1 MELPLGS
8 NSHGTCQGNF
18 FIWCVAMVS
27 WWHNYPRWVRLA
39 WISYWKAFLLTTW
52 HELMDE
58 NIIKQRAKHS
68 LRRLGPIS
76 FPRCHDRTPARSWAK
91 KRPRLS
97 LLQNG
102 WRSQVVG
109 KRWVN
114 FARRRRNAKSCG
126 LQKVTKKKLWKLI
139 EIFEIEGKPTSTP
152 TCPHCHIETHMN
164 PMLSTGSFAL
174 GSLIEKTSNA
184 HQASAK
190 IKLAHLSHSNLNY
203 QTTQDI
209 SLQISMSMVICYLSH
224 AKCWGVRSSLWVKS
238 PLLLMDVPFF
248 LNRAGMGLAPE
259 LLGCPNLSA

>member
-1 MELPLGS
+1 MCSNGELVTQLSKMGPTRLNLLLESLSPNNMARVDGWKHHKTTS
-8 NSHGTCQGNF
+8 KAQPQASWTDL
-18 FIWCVAMVS
+18 VSAMPWPHAGKVLS
-27 WWHNYPRWVRLA
+27 QETSQTFSTPKRLA
-39 WISYWKAFLLTTW
+39 FTSCWETLSELCKATQERKIL
-52 HELMDE
+52 
-58 NIIKQRAKHS
+58 
-68 LRRLGPIS
+68 
-76 FPRCHDRTPARSWAK
+76 WA
-91 KRPRLS
+91 
-97 LLQNG
+97 
-102 WRSQVVG
+102 
-109 KRWVN
+109 
-114 FARRRRNAKSCG
+114 A
-126 LQKVTKKKLWKLI
+126 KKKLWKLI

-164 PMLSTGSFAL
+164 PMLSTETCGSFAL
-174 GSLIEKTSNA
+174 GSLIEKKSNA

>member
-18 FIWCVAMVS
+18 FIWCAAMVS

-58 NIIKQRAKHS
+58 NIIKQQAKHS

-126 LQKVTKKKLWKLI
+126 LQKVTKKKVM
-139 EIFEIEGKPTSTP
+139 
-152 TCPHCHIETHMN
+152 ETN
-164 PMLSTGSFAL
+164 WNIWNWG
-174 GSLIEKTSNA
+174 EA
-184 HQASAK
+184 HK
-190 IKLAHLSHSNLNY
+190 HSNLPALPYWNPHEP
-203 QTTQDI
+203 
-209 SLQISMSMVICYLSH
+209 H
-224 AKCWGVRSSLWVKS
+224 AVNWNLRILCFGFPYWKDVECPSSLCEDQIGPS
-238 PLLLMDVPFF
+238 LPQQ
-248 LNRAGMGLAPE
+248 PE
-259 LLGCPNLSA
+259 LSNNSGYFTANLHVHGHLLSKPC